1 MLHSTP
7 LALKTSVRK
16 SIESQYLVLSGD
28 PEIQLLFDKE
38 ATTGQGEKM
47 LMIIRET
54 GYEFISEV
62 VELGEMNI
70 KRVQNE
76 FVSADIGTKD
86 FTAIGDSC

>member
-1 MLHSTP
+1 MGWL
-7 LALKTSVRK
+7 
-16 SIESQYLVLSGD
+16 G
-28 PEIQLLFDKE
+28 KE
-38 ATTGQGEKM
+38 AMTEQGEKV
-47 LMIIRET
+47 LMVIRKT

-70 KRVQNE
+70 KGVQDE